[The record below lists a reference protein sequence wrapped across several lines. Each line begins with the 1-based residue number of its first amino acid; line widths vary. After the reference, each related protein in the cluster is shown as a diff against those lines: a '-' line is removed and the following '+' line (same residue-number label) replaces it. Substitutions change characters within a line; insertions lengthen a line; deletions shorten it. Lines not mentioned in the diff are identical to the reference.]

1 MTGNYGSN
9 TYSAKADMYCP
20 NNDEDSLSEGD
31 FAMSYQLLGCQ
42 NWSRLIWCLFL
53 VIRPA
58 VGSTPFPRTHPSR

>member
-31 FAMSYQLLGCQ
+31 FAMSYQLLSCQ
-42 NWSRLIWCLFL
+42 D
-53 VIRPA
+53 
-58 VGSTPFPRTHPSR
+58 